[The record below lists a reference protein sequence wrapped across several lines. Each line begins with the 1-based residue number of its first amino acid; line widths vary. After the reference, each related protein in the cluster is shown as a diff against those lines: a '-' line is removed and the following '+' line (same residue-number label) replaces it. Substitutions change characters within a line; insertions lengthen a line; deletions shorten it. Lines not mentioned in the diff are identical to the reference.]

1 MILNELKQQVFEAN
15 LKLVEYGLVTLTWG
29 NVSAIDKA
37 NGIVAIK
44 PSGVD
49 YDKMRWEDMVI
60 VDLNGQVV
68 DSKLNPSSD
77 TPTHIELYK
86 AFPSIGGIAHTH
98 SIKATIFAQAE
109 MEIPCFGT
117 THADHFYGNIPLTR
131 NLTEDE
137 VKENYEKFTGKVI
150 IERFKKID
158 PISVPGVLVASHA
171 PFAWGKTAAESVKH
185 SLILEK
191 VAEMAYG
198 TLSLNPESNPIE
210 NYILDKHY
218 NRKHGPGAY
227 YGQNK

>member
-1 MILNELKQQVFEAN
+1 MTLKELKQQVFEAN

-29 NVSAIDKA
+29 NVSAIDRS

-49 YDKMRWEDMVI
+49 YDTMKLEDMVI
-60 VDLNGQVV
+60 VDLNGQLV

-86 AFPSIGGIAHTH
+86 AFPKIGGIAHTH
-98 SIKATIFAQAE
+98 SINATKFAQANI
-109 MEIPCFGT
+109 EIPCFGT
-117 THADHFYGNIPLTR
+117 THADHFFGNIPITR
-131 NLTEDE
+131 SLSEME
-137 VKENYEKFTGKVI
+137 VNENYEKFTGRVI
-150 IERFKKID
+150 IERFNGID

-171 PFAWGKTAAESVKH
+171 PFAWGKTAAEAVKH

-198 TLSLNPESNPIE
+198 TLALNPECKPIE
-210 NYILDKHY
+210 DYILNKHY
-218 NRKHGPGAY
+218 NRKHGPEAY
-227 YGQNK
+227 YGQKK

>member
-1 MILNELKQQVFEAN
+1 MNLKELKQQVFEAN

-29 NVSAIDKA
+29 NVSAIDRR

-49 YDKMRWEDMVI
+49 YDKMKWEDIVI
-60 VDLNGQVV
+60 VDLDGILV

-86 AFPSIGGIAHTH
+86 AFPEIGGIAHTH
-98 SIKATIFAQAE
+98 SLKATTFAQAK

-131 NLTEDE
+131 ILTEAE
-137 VKENYEKFTGKVI
+137 VNENYEKYTGKVI
-150 IERFKKID
+150 IERFEKID
-158 PISVPGVLVASHA
+158 PISTPGVLVASHA
-171 PFAWGKTAAESVKH
+171 PFTWGKTAAEAVKH
-185 SLILEK
+185 SFILEK
-191 VAEMAYG
+191 IAEMAYG
-198 TLSLNPESNPIE
+198 TFALNPESKPIE

-218 NRKHGPGAY
+218 NRKHGPDAY